1 MKGEHLFANMRSAPF
16 VQRVYLLG
24 GEELVVLQSTMG
36 ESSLGDSF
44 QQITDFNDLPTSLFA
59 CNVDQS
65 VFEDHEGKDLASLT
79 YLLLQKLQRNN
90 TSTVNTILD
99 SRQRGGHLEYLV
111 DWEGYGPEERLWVA
125 LDDILDPA
133 LLTEFHALHPDRSAP
148 RGRPHR
154 CRYLEPPVE
163 GGYCHRVTSNAR
175 SFSST
180 HSFTITRIL
189 MHFIYQHQS
198 SHSIKSPSHHH
209 LSVWSCCI
217 NLPGSLPSLPT
228 SSSDPF

>member
-1 MKGEHLFANMRSAPF
+1 MKQCSSPRSDKGSMLTAVSKWPF
-16 VQRVYLLG
+16 MMSWSWRIP
-24 GEELVVLQSTMG
+24 MC
-36 ESSLGDSF
+36 
-44 QQITDFNDLPTSLFA
+44 PA
-59 CNVDQS
+59 RPPCPA
-65 VFEDHEGKDLASLT
+65 DLASLT

-99 SRQRGGHLEYLV
+99 SRQRGGHLKYLV

-125 LDDILDPA
+125 LDDILEPA

-148 RGRPHR
+148 RHHPHR

-180 HSFTITRIL
+180 HLFTITRIL

-198 SHSIKSPSHHH
+198 SHSIKPPLHHH

>member
-1 MKGEHLFANMRSAPF
+1 MKQCSSPRSDKGSMLTSVSKWPF
-16 VQRVYLLG
+16 MMSWGWRIPMCPVR
-24 GEELVVLQSTMG
+24 
-36 ESSLGDSF
+36 
-44 QQITDFNDLPTSLFA
+44 PPCPA
-59 CNVDQS
+59 
-65 VFEDHEGKDLASLT
+65 DLASLT